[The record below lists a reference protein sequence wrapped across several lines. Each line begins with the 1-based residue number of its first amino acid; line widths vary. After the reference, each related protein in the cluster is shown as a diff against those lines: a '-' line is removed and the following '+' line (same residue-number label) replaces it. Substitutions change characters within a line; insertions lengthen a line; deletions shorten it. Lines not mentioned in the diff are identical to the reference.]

1 MLPHVINAK
10 PNIICINLI
19 QPHGWNSF
27 LTNFVLFIYFLPGMG
42 GGGNQVE
49 QSVLFIKQQAASM
62 LWCWLACA
70 DSDYFGQNNHTIT
83 CLEFL
88 GHLNCGT
95 DLGNRWILIKPL
107 SRWPTNSRHVIVLS
121 KIIWISVLL
130 QLE

>member
-1 MLPHVINAK
+1 MLPHGINAK

-42 GGGNQVE
+42 WWWKSSRAKCSIHKTAGCIDAV
-49 QSVLFIKQQAASM
+49 VLTSLCWFRLFWIKQSH
-62 LWCWLACA
+62 
-70 DSDYFGQNNHTIT
+70 NHMSGV
-83 CLEFL
+83 L

-95 DLGNRWILIKPL
+95 DLGNRWILTKPL